1 MSQGRFL
8 PGLLGFLPIRAG
20 HSCALGRLSVKE
32 DAVPTHIPEKR
43 APGADLL

>member
-8 PGLLGFLPIRAG
+8 PGLLGFLPIRAD
-20 HSCALGRLSVKE
+20 HSCALGRPSMKE
-32 DAVPTHIPEKR
+32 DAVPMHVPEKR